1 MQTETEIPFD
11 LYAFHRF
18 FIFAYKLLTSSAS
31 ENNETEEKFMQNK
44 GNQNTP
50 FIYSRSLK
58 EKIPCTEEQ
67 FRDFYRMAGAIRK
80 KEQYHHR
87 CKCPKQFIW
96 ACDGDCENCEHHLG
110 YKELSLEAPNTETG
124 DSFMDML
131 PDESV
136 SMEQVYEDRL
146 LLEQLFQRLRELD
159 PDADRIIAMWMANDK
174 ISDRAIAEALGRNQ
188 RTFADQMK
196 RIRTEL
202 HKIYGR

>member
-1 MQTETEIPFD
+1 MSKNANQS
-11 LYAFHRF
+11 
-18 FIFAYKLLTSSAS
+18 K
-31 ENNETEEKFMQNK
+31 NNTR
-44 GNQNTP
+44 

-67 FRDFYRMAGAIRK
+67 FQDFYRMAGAIRK

-131 PDESV
+131 PDENV

-146 LLEQLFQRLRELD
+146 LLEQLSSVFVNLTRTPTVLSPCGWLTTKSPTVPLLRLWAVSSA
-159 PDADRIIAMWMANDK
+159 P
-174 ISDRAIAEALGRNQ
+174 SP
-188 RTFADQMK
+188 
-196 RIRTEL
+196 IR
-202 HKIYGR
+202 

>member
-1 MQTETEIPFD
+1 MTIKD
-11 LYAFHRF
+11 
-18 FIFAYKLLTSSAS
+18 
-31 ENNETEEKFMQNK
+31 
-44 GNQNTP
+44 NQSKTNTR

-58 EKIPCTEEQ
+58 KKIPCTEEQ
-67 FRDFYRMAGAIRK
+67 FQDFYRMAGAIRK

-131 PDESV
+131 PDENA
-136 SMEQVYEDRL
+136 SMEQIYEDRI
-146 LLEQLFQRLRELD
+146 LLEQLFKRLRELD
-159 PDADRIIAMWMANDK
+159 PDADRIIAMWMGNDK
-174 ISDRAIAEALGRNQ
+174 VSDRAIAEALGRKQ

>member
-1 MQTETEIPFD
+1 M
-11 LYAFHRF
+11 AN
-18 FIFAYKLLTSSAS
+18 K
-31 ENNETEEKFMQNK
+31 ENQSNP
-44 GNQNTP
+44 NTR

-58 EKIPCTEEQ
+58 KKIPCTEQ
-67 FRDFYRMAGAIRK
+67 QHKDFYRMADAIRK

-110 YKELSLEAPNTETG
+110 YGTLSLDAPNTDG
-124 DSFMDML
+124 DDNFLDML
-131 PDESV
+131 PDDSA
-136 SMEQVYEDRL
+136 SMEQLLEDGL

-159 PDADRIIAMWMANDK
+159 PDADRIIALWMENDK
-174 ISDRAIAEALGRNQ
+174 ISDRAIAEALGRKQ

-202 HKIYGR
+202 RKISGR